1 MGKPLATA
9 ELDRD
14 RIVAMSAAIAL
25 NLAALFLFSIPGRM
39 PVSLNRLDTAHAPLL
54 TWVDPRGER
63 RPSVASITRSETQP
77 APSHVPASTKRAAMS
92 ASAAVALSSP
102 VIEGDVAEGPA
113 IGGAEGA
120 GMAAGFGSESDGTG
134 HEASGAG
141 LPFTGDARLRSI
153 DAPEPPYPF
162 LAERHSLE
170 GSVYLKVLV
179 GADGKVVSV
188 VIAKSSGYPELD
200 NAARRQVMRAWT
212 FEPEIRGGKPVA
224 ASGMVVVNFKVKRV

>member
-25 NLAALFLFSIPGRM
+25 NLAALFLLSIPGRM
-39 PVSLNRLDTAHAPLL
+39 PVSLNRLDAAHAPLL
-54 TWVDPRGER
+54 TWVEPRIESR
-63 RPSVASITRSETQP
+63 STVASITRSETQP

-92 ASAAVALSSP
+92 AAVAVSSP
-102 VIEGDVAEGPA
+102 VIDGDVAQGPA
-113 IGGAEGA
+113 IGGVEGT
-120 GMAAGFGSESDGTG
+120 GTSAGFGSESDGTG

>member
-1 MGKPLATA
+1 MDKQSTA
-9 ELDRD
+9 VELDRD

-25 NLAALFLFSIPGRM
+25 NLAALFLLSIPGRM
-39 PVSLNRLDTAHAPLL
+39 PVSLNKLDVEHAPSLA
-54 TWVDPRGER
+54 WVAPRVEP
-63 RPSVASITRSETQP
+63 RPSSGTITHSETPP
-77 APSHVPASTKRAAMS
+77 APAANHVAAPSKRSAMS
-92 ASAAVALSSP
+92 AAAALPSP
-102 VIEGDVAEGPA
+102 ALDGDVAEGPA
-113 IGGAEGA
+113 IGGIEGA
-120 GMAAGFGSESDGTG
+120 GTATGFGSDSTGTG
-134 HEASGAG
+134 QQSPGTGMA
-141 LPFTGDARLRSI
+141 LPGDSRLRSI

-200 NAARRQVMRAWT
+200 NAARRQVLRAWT
-212 FEPEIRGGKPVA
+212 FEPEVRGGKPVA